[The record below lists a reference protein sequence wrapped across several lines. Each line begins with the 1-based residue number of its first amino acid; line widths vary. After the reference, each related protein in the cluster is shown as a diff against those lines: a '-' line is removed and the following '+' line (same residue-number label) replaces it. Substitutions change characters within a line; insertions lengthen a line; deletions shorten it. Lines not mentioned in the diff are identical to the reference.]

1 MSILTEIRG
10 AVLVVTINR
19 PGRRNAIDAEPAHE
33 LERAWDW
40 LDADEDL
47 HAGIITGA
55 GGMFSAGADLKAAA
69 AGLPPAR
76 TAKRGFFGTIGQPP
90 QKPLLA
96 AVEGDALGGGFE
108 MALACD
114 LIIASQT
121 ARFGLP
127 ECRRG
132 VLAVA
137 GGAARLPA
145 KIPINIAM
153 EMALTGI
160 PQPAGRLDALGLIN
174 TLCAPGNALAAAL
187 DIAAGIAGNA
197 PLAVGAARR
206 GVREAEAAGDA
217 AGWGRQEVER
227 EVLRASADYGEGI
240 AAFAEKPPP
249 QWQGQ

>member
-1 MSILTEIRG
+1 
-10 AVLVVTINR
+10 
-19 PGRRNAIDAEPAHE
+19 
-33 LERAWDW
+33 
-40 LDADEDL
+40 
-47 HAGIITGA
+47 
-55 GGMFSAGADLKAAA
+55 
-69 AGLPPAR
+69 
-76 TAKRGFFGTIGQPP
+76 
-90 QKPLLA
+90 
-96 AVEGDALGGGFE
+96 
-108 MALACD
+108 
-114 LIIASQT
+114 
-121 ARFGLP
+121 
-127 ECRRG
+127 
-132 VLAVA
+132 
-137 GGAARLPA
+137 
-145 KIPINIAM
+145 M